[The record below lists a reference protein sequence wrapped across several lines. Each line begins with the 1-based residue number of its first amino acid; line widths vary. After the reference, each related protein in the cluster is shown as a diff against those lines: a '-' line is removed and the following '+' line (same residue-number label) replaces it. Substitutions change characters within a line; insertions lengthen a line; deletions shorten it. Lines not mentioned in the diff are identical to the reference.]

1 MRLFKWTKANACFVP
16 ELDDEHRAIY
26 CVADELHQS
35 LIAAAP
41 EFEIFEIF
49 HRLIATAE
57 DHLLHEEGLMRS
69 TRYDARAW
77 HQQQHDAL
85 RKRLR
90 QFVPLVEAGDRQAAI
105 ALIEFLS
112 KWLKDHTALA
122 DRMLGAHLRN
132 QNRLH
137 AA

>member
-1 MRLFKWTKANACFVP
+1 MRLFKWSKANACFVP
-16 ELDDEHRAIY
+16 DLDDEHRAIFS
-26 CVADELHQS
+26 VADELQLS
-35 LIAAAP
+35 LTGAAP
-41 EFEIFEIF
+41 DFEILEIF

-77 HQQQHDAL
+77 HKHQHDTL

>member
-16 ELDDEHRAIY
+16 EIDDEHRSIY
-26 CVADELHQS
+26 RVADELHQS
-35 LIAAAP
+35 LVAGAP
-41 EFEIFEIF
+41 EFAILEIF

-57 DHLLHEEGLMRS
+57 DHLVHEEGLMRS
-69 TRYDARAW
+69 TRYSGRAW
-77 HQQQHDAL
+77 HQQQHDTL

-90 QFVPLVEAGDRQAAI
+90 QFVPIVEDGDREAAV

-132 QNRLH
+132 RDRLH

>member
-1 MRLFKWTKANACFVP
+1 MRPFKWTKANACFVP
-16 ELDDEHRAIY
+16 KIDDEHRAIY
-26 CVADELHQS
+26 HDADELQRS
-35 LIAAAP
+35 LTAAAP
-41 EFEIFEIF
+41 EFAILEIL
-49 HRLIATAE
+49 HRLIATTE
-57 DHLLHEEGLMRS
+57 DHLLYEEGLMRS
-69 TRYDARAW
+69 TRYDAYDW
-77 HQQQHDAL
+77 HRQQHDTL

-90 QFVPLVEAGDRQAAI
+90 QFVPLIEAGDRQAAL

-132 QNRLH
+132 QDRLH

>member
-16 ELDDEHRAIY
+16 EIDDEHRAIY
-26 CVADELHQS
+26 RVADELQQS
-35 LIAAAP
+35 LTVAAP
-41 EFEIFEIF
+41 EFEILEIL

-57 DHLLHEEGLMRS
+57 DHMLHEEGLMRS
-69 TRYDARAW
+69 TRYDAKAW

-90 QFVPLVEAGDRQAAI
+90 QFVPRVEGGDRQAAL

-132 QNRLH
+132 QDRLH